1 MSNALAIASVSAV
14 LKDLLNNAAIDHQ
27 LSNVVGEVKVSAL
40 PPDRVLVEG
49 TPETSRINLFMY
61 QVTPNQGWRNVDL
74 PSRDG
79 SGERTA
85 SPPLALDLH
94 YLVSAYGAS
103 EFHAEILLGYAAQLL
118 HETPVLTRDAIR
130 RTLAPAS
137 PVTSVLP
144 PPLDTLTASE
154 LADQVEQIRVT
165 PETHEPRGDLAAVGG
180 DPVPLPADGRIPGV
194 GRADRVAPVGAVRPS
209 RRRRQAT
216 DLRHPVPP
224 AGHRAGR
231 QRRRRP
237 GADRRRRPRWR
248 SAAASWSARGRS

>member
-74 PSRDG
+74 PSRDA

-94 YLVSAYGAS
+94 YLVPPTEPAS
-103 EFHAEILLGYAAQLL
+103 SMPRSCWLRRTA
-118 HETPVLTRDAIR
+118 PPRDAGAHPR
-130 RTLAPAS
+130 RDPADPAPARRS
-137 PVTSVLP
+137 PRSC
-144 PPLDTLTASE
+144 
-154 LADQVEQIRVT
+154 
-165 PETHEPRGDLAAVGG
+165 
-180 DPVPLPADGRIPGV
+180 
-194 GRADRVAPVGAVRPS
+194 
-209 RRRRQAT
+209 
-216 DLRHPVPP
+216 RH
-224 AGHRAGR
+224 
-231 QRRRRP
+231 
-237 GADRRRRPRWR
+237 RWTR
-248 SAAASWSARGRS
+248 